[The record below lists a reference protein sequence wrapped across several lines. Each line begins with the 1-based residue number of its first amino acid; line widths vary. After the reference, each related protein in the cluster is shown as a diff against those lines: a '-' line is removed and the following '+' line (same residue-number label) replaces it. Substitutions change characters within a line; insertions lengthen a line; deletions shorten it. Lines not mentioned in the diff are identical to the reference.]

1 MQWTP
6 YADYGLRMTVWVA
19 FLRAVNVGKRQMKMA
34 ELKALCEELGYS
46 NVKTI
51 LASGNVR
58 VEAAEYPKAELEAA
72 IEQRWG
78 FFSEAVMRSGNEIE
92 AMLAAKPFAKYP
104 DEGPFHRY
112 VLMFDKP
119 LPKGASYTGMEG
131 DFDVVRVDEKDIYLV
146 GYRQPDGRH
155 GPGLDKFDR
164 QLEKGAVA
172 TMRNWN
178 TIPKVLT

>member
-1 MQWTP
+1 V
-6 YADYGLRMTVWVA
+6 TVWVA

-34 ELKALCEELGYS
+34 ELKALCEELGYT
-46 NVKTI
+46 NIKTI

-58 VEAAEYPKAELEAA
+58 FESKANPKAELEAA
-72 IEQRWG
+72 IEKRWG
-78 FFSEAVMRSGNEIE
+78 WFSEAVMRSGPEIE
-92 AMLAAKPFAKYP
+92 AMLALKPFAKYP
-104 DEGPFHRY
+104 DDGPFHRY

-119 LPKGASYTGMEG
+119 LPKTLALTGVEN
-131 DFDVVRVDEKDIYLV
+131 DYDVVRVDEKDIYLV

-164 QLEKGAVA
+164 QLEKGAIA

>member
-1 MQWTP
+1 
-6 YADYGLRMTVWVA
+6 MTVWVA

-34 ELKALCEELGYS
+34 ELKALCEELGYTGI
-46 NVKTI
+46 KTI

-58 VEAAEYPKAELEAA
+58 FECAHDPKAELEAA
-72 IEQRWG
+72 IEKRWG
-78 FFSEAVMRSGNEIE
+78 WFSEAVMRSGEEIE
-92 AMLAAKPFAKYP
+92 AMLTSAPFAGYP
-104 DEGPFHRY
+104 DDGPFHRY

-119 LPKGASYTGMEG
+119 LLDNKKFTGVAG
-131 DFDVVRVDEKDIYLV
+131 DYDVVRVDRRDIYLV

-164 QLEKGAVA
+164 QLEKGAIA

-178 TIPKVLT
+178 TIPKVLK

>member
-1 MQWTP
+1 
-6 YADYGLRMTVWVA
+6 MTVWVA

-34 ELKALCEELGYS
+34 ELKTLCEELGYAGI
-46 NVKTI
+46 KTI

-58 VEAAEYPKAELEAA
+58 FECPHDPKAELEAA
-72 IEQRWG
+72 IEKRWG
-78 FFSEAVMRSGNEIE
+78 WFSEAVMRSGAEIE
-92 AMLAAKPFAKYP
+92 AMQAAEPFAGYP
-104 DEGPFHRY
+104 GEGNFHRY
-112 VLMFDKP
+112 VMLFDKP
-119 LPKGASYTGMEG
+119 LPEGAHYTGIA
-131 DFDVVRVDEKDIYLV
+131 DDYDVVRVDTREIYLV

-178 TIPKVLT
+178 TIPKVLN

>member
-1 MQWTP
+1 
-6 YADYGLRMTVWVA
+6 MTVWVA

-34 ELKALCEELGYS
+34 ELRALCEELGYER
-46 NVKTI
+46 VKTI

-58 VEAAEYPKAELEAA
+58 FEADHDPKAELEAA
-72 IEQRWG
+72 IEKRWG
-78 FFSEAVMRSGNEIE
+78 WLSEAVMRSGPEIE
-92 AMLAAKPFAKYP
+92 AMLAAEPFAKYP
-104 DEGPFHRY
+104 DDGPFHRY
-112 VLMFDKP
+112 VMLFDKP
-119 LPKGASYTGMEG
+119 LAKGLTLTGVAG
-131 DFDVVRVDEKDIYLV
+131 DYDVARVDEKDIYLV
-146 GYRQPDGRH
+146 GYRQQDGRH

>member
-1 MQWTP
+1 
-6 YADYGLRMTVWVA
+6 MTVWVA

-34 ELKALCEELGYS
+34 ELKALCEELGYEKI
-46 NVKTI
+46 KTI

-58 VEAAEYPKAELEAA
+58 FEADRNPKAELEAA
-72 IEQRWG
+72 IEKRWG
-78 FFSEAVMRSGNEIE
+78 WFSEAVMRSGPEIE
-92 AMLAAKPFAKYP
+92 AMLASKPFAKYP
-104 DEGPFHRY
+104 DEGPFHRH
-112 VLMFDKP
+112 VMMFDKS
-119 LPKGASYTGMEG
+119 LPKTLALSGVEG
-131 DFDVVRVDEKDIYLV
+131 DYDVVRVDEKDIYLV

-164 QLEKGAVA
+164 QLEKGAIA